1 MAYTKNLGALEKKIG
16 RLRQALTATDDELLE
31 LRDREKRLAALD
43 DEGTADVAAR
53 YGMEN

>member
-1 MAYTKNLGALEKKIG
+1 VTYTKNLRTLEKEIG
-16 RLRQALTATDDELLE
+16 RLRQALSATEDELLE

-43 DEGTADVAAR
+43 DEGTAEVAAH

>member
-1 MAYTKNLGALEKKIG
+1 MTYTQNLRTLEKEIG

-43 DEGTADVAAR
+43 DEGTADVAAQ